1 MPALPEMAAMR
12 PSLTMVSSV
21 ATGAKPQVN
30 RPPTSTPMNSALYAS
45 LVMSASMI
53 AMMGGSSDQA
63 VFASD
68 APFAH
73 LTAAT
78 TSSARM
84 TTATSLVRIVLD
96 LDALGFM
103 DLTPK

>member
-45 LVMSASMI
+45 LVMSARMI
-53 AMMGGSSDQA
+53 AMIGGSSDQA
-63 VFASD
+63 VLASD

-73 LTAAT
+73 STAAT
-78 TSSARM
+78 TSAAARASR
-84 TTATSLVRIVLD
+84 TTTVRTVFQVFF
-96 LDALGFM
+96 FM
-103 DLTPK
+103 DVTPK

>member
-45 LVMSASMI
+45 LVMSARMI
-53 AMMGGSSDQA
+53 AMTGGSERPGRVGQRRAVRAFDGGHDQRRRKGEQDDDRQNGFQ
-63 VFASD
+63 VF
-68 APFAH
+68 F
-73 LTAAT
+73 
-78 TSSARM
+78 
-84 TTATSLVRIVLD
+84 
-96 LDALGFM
+96 FM
-103 DLTPK
+103 DVTPK